1 MVLMYGDNLYDL
13 DAEFLN
19 KKFIKRHE
27 EIWDR
32 MQKKYEFTDKSVELD
47 EAIYYTKAVL
57 KEQIQKIRNSEQTA
71 QAIKLVRQK
80 QQKM

>member
-1 MVLMYGDNLYDL
+1 MGQN
-13 DAEFLN
+13 A
-19 KKFIKRHE
+19 
-27 EIWDR
+27 
-32 MQKKYEFTDKSVELD
+32 KKYEFTDKSVELD

-57 KEQIQKIRNSEQTA
+57 KEQIQKIRNAEQTA